1 MIPAGIVVAAAL
13 LLLQHVLML
22 LEQVAVGLG
31 AKARLAADVVDM
43 ARVASVF
50 LFTLPR
56 LVHLV
61 GLADLSWSRHTASNH
76 GA

>member
-1 MIPAGIVVAAAL
+1 MIPAGVVVAAAL
-13 LLLQHVLML
+13 LLLQHVLVL

-31 AKARLAADVVDM
+31 TKARLATDVADM

-50 LFTLPR
+50 LFTLSR

-61 GLADLSWSRHTASNH
+61 GVANLGWSRHSASND
-76 GA
+76 